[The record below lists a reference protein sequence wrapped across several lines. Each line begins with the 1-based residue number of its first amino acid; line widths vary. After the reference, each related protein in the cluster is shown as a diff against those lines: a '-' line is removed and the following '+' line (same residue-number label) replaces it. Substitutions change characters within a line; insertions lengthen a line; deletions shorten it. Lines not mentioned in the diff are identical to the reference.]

1 MAYINDNRLCICS
14 TRYHIA
20 SNLHHE
26 SSNEVIMTENMIKF
40 WTRKK
45 VVRRK
50 DMNAIE
56 TIGDA
61 VKQIRESKG
70 MERMEVADKGIMSV
84 FTLRNIELGVQYPT
98 LKTLSRIANGLDV
111 KISDIVIK
119 MERLNNG

>member
-1 MAYINDNRLCICS
+1 
-14 TRYHIA
+14 
-20 SNLHHE
+20 
-26 SSNEVIMTENMIKF
+26 MTENMIKF